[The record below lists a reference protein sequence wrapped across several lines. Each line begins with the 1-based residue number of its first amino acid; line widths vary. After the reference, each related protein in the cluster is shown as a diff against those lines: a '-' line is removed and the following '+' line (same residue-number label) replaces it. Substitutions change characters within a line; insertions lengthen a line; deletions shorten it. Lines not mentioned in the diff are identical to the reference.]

1 MFLPHKVFLKW
12 LMYATVVLIVAV
24 LFVVFGIPQL
34 VFHHDHL
41 YLTSVLLAMYLAAEV
56 LAGREAIWLSR
67 ETRISEECLSWLK
80 RNPKVFWVA
89 DRGSEVTVSAR
100 SGEFFHVPQSFL
112 YGHLVNLIRKAD
124 LSGGSR
130 IDQSLLLDTLADRI
144 EFRSQISGFIGSLIV
159 WVGILGT
166 ILGVVLAFWPYV
178 GLTSFDVETLRL
190 HMGEFFRG
198 VAVAFL
204 PTAASFVF
212 KIALDIN
219 GRIVAGGTQDLID
232 NITVISEAYALPV
245 LETRHAEV

>member
-12 LMYATVVLIVAV
+12 LMYATVVLTVALV
-24 LFVVFGIPQL
+24 FMLFGIPQL

-41 YLTSVLLAMYLAAEV
+41 YLTSALLAMYLAAEV
-56 LAGREAIWLSR
+56 LAGREAIGLSR
-67 ETRISEECLSWLK
+67 ETRITEECLSWLK
-80 RNPKVFWVA
+80 RNPKVFWLA
-89 DRGSEVTVSAR
+89 DSGSEATVSVR
-100 SGEFFHVPQSFL
+100 SGEFFHIPRSYL
-112 YGHLVNLIRKAD
+112 YGHLGTLIRKAD
-124 LSGGSR
+124 LSSGHR

-144 EFRSQISGFIGSLIV
+144 EFRSQISSFIGSLIV

-178 GLTSFDVETLRL
+178 SLTTFDVETLRL

-204 PTAASFVF
+204 PTAVSFVF

-219 GRIVAGGTQDLID
+219 HRIVAGGTQDLID
-232 NITVISEAYALPV
+232 NITVISEAYALPA
-245 LETRHAEV
+245 LEARHAKG